1 MIKKTMRK
9 VVAVG
14 EAAVGLRG
22 FNRCVENLNE
32 HLSDGW
38 SIEQTDATQGA
49 VLYLLKKVAVSSSG
63 RATS

>member
-1 MIKKTMRK
+1 MIKETMRK

-14 EAAVGLRG
+14 EAAVGLRS
-22 FNRCVENLNE
+22 FKSTVEELNE

-38 SIEQTDATQGA
+38 GIEQTDATQGA
-49 VLYLLKKVAVSSSG
+49 VLYLLKKVVVCSSG